1 MRERDRGLASL
12 ATDQHGVVS
21 IRQLEQRLGFSHQAV
36 GSVRGKLA
44 PEKGTRPSRP
54 RPWQAVAV
62 AETAGGAGSGGRVAG
77 APWEC
82 HGSVTD
88 V

>member
-44 PEKGTRPSRP
+44 PEKGTRPGVRG
-54 RPWQAVAV
+54 V
-62 AETAGGAGSGGRVAG
+62 AEGSR
-77 APWEC
+77 ER
-82 HGSVTD
+82 HGSATD
-88 V
+88 P